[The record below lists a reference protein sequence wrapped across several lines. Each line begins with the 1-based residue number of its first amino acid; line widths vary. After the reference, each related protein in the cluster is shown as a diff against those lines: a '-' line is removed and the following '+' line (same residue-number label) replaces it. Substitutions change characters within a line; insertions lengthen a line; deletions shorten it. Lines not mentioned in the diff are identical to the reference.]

1 MSGLETYAI
10 FLYDV
15 VAWTHGST
23 NVVHAQVSLNSEM
36 CEVYIKPHRYTSKQT
51 SRLLC
56 TRDYLVRHNSA
67 ALLPFS
73 IILHVLIFLVVMNN
87 I

>member
-36 CEVYIKPHRYTSKQT
+36 CEVYIKPHRYTS
-51 SRLLC
+51 
-56 TRDYLVRHNSA
+56 